1 MFEYIAFILLFLM
14 ISAAEISTRQRA
26 IDRKILRRRAVIE
39 LSVKFILVIV
49 LYVIVDIIY
58 RAWVGASSSIFLIP
72 KMWLIF
78 GFGMAAVYFGM
89 ISRMLKKLSD
99 AGAFK

>member
-58 RAWVGASSSIFLIP
+58 RAW
-72 KMWLIF
+72 
-78 GFGMAAVYFGM
+78 
-89 ISRMLKKLSD
+89 
-99 AGAFK
+99 